1 MSNPSSKK
9 VAALVQTPNQ
19 ELQFVFA
26 RAKHLQALNQLLLQ
40 TLPMQLRDHCQ
51 LANLA
56 DRKITILV
64 ANGAIATQLRW
75 QSADLLQQLRLHL
88 PFQHI
93 QEIQLKVRPTP
104 LTTVATPP
112 PPRRVNALTPE
123 TARIVAEIAEGIDHP
138 ALKAAMKRIA
148 SHVKK

>member
-9 VAALVQTPNQ
+9 VAALVQSPNQ

-40 TLPMQLRDHCQ
+40 TLPSQLRDHCQ

-56 DRKITILV
+56 DRRLTILV
-64 ANGAIATQLRW
+64 ANGSIATQLRW
-75 QSADLLQQLRLHL
+75 QTADILQQLRQHP

-93 QEIQLKVRPTP
+93 QELQLKVRPNP
-104 LTTVATPP
+104 LTAVTAEA
-112 PPRRVNALTPE
+112 PPRRVTALTPE

-138 ALKAAMKRIA
+138 GLKAALQRIA